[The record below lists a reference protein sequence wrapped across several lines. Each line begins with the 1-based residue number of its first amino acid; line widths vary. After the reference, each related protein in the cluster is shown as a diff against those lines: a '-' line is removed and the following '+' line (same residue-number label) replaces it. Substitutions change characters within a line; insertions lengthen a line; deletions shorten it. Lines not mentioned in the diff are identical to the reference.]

1 MEQEGEKKN
10 EEKPGKIARDY
21 QVINDIGQYC
31 RISTTLNIQ
40 CKKLK
45 TNAAPCQLN
54 QFQVDLLEK
63 AKKENSIIFL
73 GTGSGKTFIATMLV
87 KHYMDEMLM

>member
-1 MEQEGEKKN
+1 MDQEGEKEN

-21 QVINDIGQYC
+21 QV
-31 RISTTLNIQ
+31 LNVNGNYWIFLSFKYLVQ
-40 CKKLK
+40 KLK

>member
-1 MEQEGEKKN
+1 MEKEGEKKN

-21 QVINDIGQYC
+21 QVINDTGKC
-31 RISTTLNIQ
+31 CTLNIQ
-40 CKKLK
+40 CRKLK
-45 TNAAPCQLN
+45 TNADPCQLN

>member
-1 MEQEGEKKN
+1 MTLASIGYS
-10 EEKPGKIARDY
+10 Y
-21 QVINDIGQYC
+21 Q
-31 RISTTLNIQ
+31 LFQ
-40 CKKLK
+40 CKYLLK
-45 TNAAPCQLN
+45 THEVPCQSN